1 VGAWGKPLSLEGRI
15 AVALTLLVCAN
26 LIAASTFAE
35 SLTPGSTAG
44 GPTAFP
50 QTGEIIQNNK
60 IVGLASGASF
70 SGSTISF
77 DKIANAQRLQIGEE
91 IEFADYKLKIIKIW
105 VVRYPTGEPNTG
117 TDLERVVTTIRS
129 RPRT

>member
-1 VGAWGKPLSLEGRI
+1 LEGRI
-15 AVALTLLVCAN
+15 AVALTPLVCAS

-35 SLTPGSTAG
+35 SLAPGSTAG
-44 GPTAFP
+44 AATAFP

-60 IVGLASGASF
+60 VVGLASGANF
-70 SGSTISF
+70 SDSTISF

-91 IEFADYKLKIIKIW
+91 IDFAGYKLKIIKIW
-105 VVRYPTGEPNTG
+105 LVRYPTGEPKTG
-117 TDLERVVTTIRS
+117 TNLERVVTTIRS